1 MELEDYVR
9 VKVADKVRLRL
20 IIRDVCQHFR
30 RFADKENDKSFY
42 RKIQKLH
49 ARLGTPALGHA
60 PNTVGYVT
68 ALLDEYGVDLDAP
81 APFAAVEDRH
91 APLMVKVLFDPDK
104 PLFVII
110 ISTLNL
116 LRNAITA
123 AQSGTSALLPPR
135 FTQAHR
141 VISRGAQGCRS
152 LPAKT
157 RLTAQRLTK
166 ASCTSSSCLTPRRW
180 ASA

>member
-9 VKVADKVRLRL
+9 VKVADKVRLRF

-30 RFADKENDKSFY
+30 RYANKQNDTPFY
-42 RKIQKLH
+42 NKIQKLV
-49 ARLGTPALGHA
+49 ARLGTPNLGHA

-123 AQSGTSALLPPR
+123 AESGTSALLPPR
-135 FTQAHR
+135 FPRATVSLLVA
-141 VISRGAQGCRS
+141 CRAAIACLRRHDPWHS
-152 LPAKT
+152 VRQKPAA
-157 RLTAQRLTK
+157 RP
-166 ASCTSSSCLTPRRW
+166 PR
-180 ASA
+180 A